1 MAAYR
6 FYLFGAPRL
15 EYLDQPVAIDTRK
28 ALALLAYLLIEKQP
42 QSRDTLAALLWP
54 ESDQTSA
61 RAALRR
67 TLSPLRNAL
76 SENLVDF
83 GRETLAVHPEAG
95 LWCDVIA
102 FQERLTDCE
111 THGHGYDQVCPR
123 CLVALQEAVDLYT
136 GDFLAGFSLR
146 DSAGFDDWQFF
157 EADRL
162 RREFSGVLERLVMIQ
177 KEQGNLQT
185 AIENARRWLS
195 LDPLNE
201 AAHRALIGL
210 YAQSGQRNAAL
221 RQYRECVRI
230 LDEELGVSP
239 LEETTQLY
247 ETVKENRLGK
257 PAGKEQ
263 FSQDRTIQVISQSP
277 PVVDRGSSIPA
288 LTPLIGRAS
297 EWENLT
303 RIYAGLRQNG
313 VFVALTGEPGIG
325 KTRLADEFVNDLQ
338 KKGSVI
344 LSSRGYAGESNL
356 AYAPLID
363 LLRQGVCQSEGQDWW
378 QGLHPYWLAEVA
390 LLVPEL
396 SSRIPDL
403 PPVPPAEGPGAQTRF
418 YEGVCQILTALVH
431 GPSPG
436 VIFIDNLEWA
446 DESTL
451 DLLAYLVRR
460 LEERPFL
467 LLVTWQTGNTS
478 GIASLEQMLNEA
490 ERRDYGF
497 HLPLSALQPDESFAL
512 IEQLDSGGQPFSSA
526 FKQQLVE
533 ASQGL
538 PYFLVE
544 YMQAAL
550 EGEIRTDMAAAQ
562 WPVPTGL
569 RCMLQDR
576 LAYLS
581 GPAFQILQAAA
592 VIGRTFEIDLLQ
604 TASGRTEEEIIQGIE
619 ELLARNLIRE
629 LSVQSVPDR
638 AMARYDFR
646 QDQVRALVLEEISLV
661 RRRLLHRRIAEALAE
676 RSRLPSRPP
685 QSGQIAYHYQQAGS
699 SEQAADYYFQA
710 GQMARSIHAN
720 ADALN
725 HFQAALALGFPQ
737 KSTVLIE
744 IGDLLTLN
752 GDYLEAIQQYEA
764 AAAFS
769 AADSLPA
776 IEQKIGRVY
785 LRRGLWEQAACH
797 FEAAL
802 YDLEALPIEQ
812 QNAFEAKVRA
822 DWSLACHREGKTE
835 EAGNL
840 AQAALNLAESSEES
854 LALAQVHNLLGILA
868 RTEGNFDLALQH
880 LTESLTYARQPGHP
894 GAQIAALNNLALA
907 QADQDKYGQA
917 VSTLEEA
924 LAQCRTLGDRHLEAA
939 LCNNLADVLRASG
952 QVEASIVQL
961 KQAVTIFAEI
971 GQNVDDWEPEIWK
984 LVEW

>member
-1 MAAYR
+1 MADYH
-6 FYLFGAPRL
+6 FYLFGTPRL
-15 EYLDQPVAIDTRK
+15 EYQNESVAIDTRK
-28 ALALLAYLLIEKQP
+28 ALALLAYLLIESQP

-76 SENLVDF
+76 SEDLVDF

-102 FQERLTDCE
+102 FQERLADCE
-111 THGHGYDQVCPR
+111 THGHAHDEVCPH
-123 CLVALQEAVDLYT
+123 CLVALQEAADLYT

-146 DSAGFDDWQFF
+146 DSAEFDDWQFF

-177 KEQGNLQT
+177 QEQANFHS
-185 AIENARRWLS
+185 AIENARRWLN

-201 AAHRALIGL
+201 ATHRALIGL
-210 YAQSGQRNAAL
+210 YAQSDQRNAAL

-230 LDEELGVSP
+230 LDEELGVP
-239 LEETTQLY
+239 PIEKTTQLY

-257 PAGKEQ
+257 PAEQ
-263 FSQDRTIQVISQSP
+263 ELFSEDPIRVISQSP
-277 PVVDRGSSIPA
+277 PAADRGSSISA

-297 EWENLT
+297 EWETLT
-303 RIYAGLRQNG
+303 RIYASLRQNG

-325 KTRLADEFVNDLQ
+325 KTRLADEFIRNLRN
-338 KKGSVI
+338 KGSVI
-344 LSSRGYAGESNL
+344 LASRGYAGESNL

-363 LLRQGVCQSEGQDWW
+363 LLRQGLNQATNPNWW
-378 QGLHPYWLAEVA
+378 QGLHPYWLSEAA

-396 SSRIPDL
+396 SSSIPDL
-403 PPVPPAEGPGAQTRF
+403 PPVQPTEGPGAQTRF
-418 YEGVCQILTALVH
+418 YEGICQILTALVH

-436 VIFIDNLEWA
+436 VVFIDNLEWA

-460 LEERPFL
+460 LEERPIFL
-467 LLVTWQTGNTS
+467 FATWQTGKTS
-478 GIASLEQMLNEA
+478 GITILEHLLKAA
-490 ERRDYGF
+490 ERQGYGF
-497 HLPLSALQPDESFAL
+497 HLSLSALQPDDSLAL
-512 IEQLDSGGQPFSSA
+512 IEQLGSGEQSFSSA

-550 EGEIRTDMAAAQ
+550 EGEIRSDMAATQ

-569 RCMLQDR
+569 RSMLQDR

-581 GPAFQILQAAA
+581 GPASQILQAAA

-604 TASGRTEEEIIQGIE
+604 TASGRSEEEIIQGIE
-619 ELLARNLIRE
+619 ELLARNLIQE
-629 LSVQSVPDR
+629 VSVQTTPDR
-638 AMARYDFR
+638 VTGRYDFQ
-646 QDQVRALVLEEISLV
+646 QDQVRVLILEEISLV
-661 RRRLLHRRIAEALAE
+661 RRRLLHLRIAAALAE
-676 RSRLPSRPP
+676 QSRLLSRPP
-685 QSGQIAYHYQQAGS
+685 QSGQIAYHYQQAGA
-699 SEQAADYYFQA
+699 SEPAADYYFQA
-710 GQMARSIHAN
+710 GQIARTIHAN
-720 ADALN
+720 ADALS
-725 HFQAALALGFPQ
+725 HFQSALALGFPQ
-737 KSTVLIE
+737 KSTVLVE

-769 AADSLPA
+769 ASDSLPP

-802 YDLEALPIEQ
+802 YELEALPVAQ
-812 QNAFEAKVRA
+812 QKAFEAKVRA

-835 EAGNL
+835 KAEEL
-840 AQAALNLAESSEES
+840 AQAALNLAQSSEDP

-868 RTEGNFDLALQH
+868 RTQGDFDLALEH
-880 LTESLTYARQPGHP
+880 LTESLSYARQLDNP

-907 QADQDKYGQA
+907 QTDQDEYDQA
-917 VSTLEEA
+917 ISTLEGA

-952 QVEASIVQL
+952 QMEASIEQL

-984 LVEW
+984 LMEW